1 MSVQSL
7 QTQLDSVQIQI
18 KSELDKALAR
28 LDAAKAEVRK
38 AREDEKIRL
47 RFQQAQ
53 FLGQIRE
60 AKKQIRGLMRAH
72 KITVQ
77 DLVG

>member
-18 KSELDKALAR
+18 KSELDKALDK
-28 LDAAKAEVRK
+28 LEAAKAEVRK
-38 AREDEKIRL
+38 AREAEKIEL
-47 RFQQAQ
+47 RFKQQQ
-53 FLGQIRE
+53 FLGQIRD
-60 AKKQIRGLMRAH
+60 AKKQIRALMRAH

-77 DLVG
+77 DLVA